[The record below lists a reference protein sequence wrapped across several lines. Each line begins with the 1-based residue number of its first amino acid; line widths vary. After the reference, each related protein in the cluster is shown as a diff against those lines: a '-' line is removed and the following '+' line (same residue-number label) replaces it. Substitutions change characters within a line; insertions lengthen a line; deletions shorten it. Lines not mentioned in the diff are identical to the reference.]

1 MRFLRRPRRQ
11 SRSIAL
17 FCGAFHPPTV
27 AHSALAEAAKQ
38 HVDEV
43 LWVMPEHF
51 PHKQYEGVGLGGRLR
66 MILESTEDPVAI
78 AQENLFFTIA
88 KEAEQSLPGT
98 AIRLLIGEDGAR
110 RVVEW
115 NYGLE
120 KVDHERFLKEHLN
133 RFPILSA
140 RRNQNWTLPAG
151 MEDCFEWL
159 NVEQAVESISST
171 LVRERIARG
180 EDWQDLVPER
190 IRARVAEYY
199 GSGGMVRGQ

>member
-27 AHSALAEAAKQ
+27 AHAALAEAAKH

-43 LWVMPEHF
+43 LWVMPEKF
-51 PHKQYEGVGLGGRLR
+51 PHKQYDLVGLGGRLR
-66 MILESTEDPVAI
+66 MILESTQDPVAI
-78 AQENLFFTIA
+78 AEESLFFAIA
-88 KEAEQSLPGT
+88 KEAERSLPGT
-98 AIRLLIGEDGAR
+98 ALRLLIGEDGAR

-115 NYGLE
+115 DYGLE
-120 KVDHERFLKEHLN
+120 KEAHELFLKEHLN
-133 RFPILSA
+133 RFPIMSA
-140 RRNQNWTLPAG
+140 RRREDWTLPAG
-151 MEDCFEWL
+151 MEGCFEWL
-159 NVEQAVESISST
+159 NLEQAVESVSST

-180 EDWQDLVPER
+180 ELWQELVSEK

-199 GSGGMVRGQ
+199 GSAGIVSGQ